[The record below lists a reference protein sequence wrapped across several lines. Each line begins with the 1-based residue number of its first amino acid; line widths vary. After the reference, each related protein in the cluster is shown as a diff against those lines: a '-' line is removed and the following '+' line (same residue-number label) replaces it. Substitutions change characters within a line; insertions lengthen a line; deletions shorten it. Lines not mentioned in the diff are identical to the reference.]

1 MECKELFSSIRQFC
15 SQDIRNVFFK
25 LLFKTKMLNN
35 MLKEIKPLPDSTNKP
50 HEFLIYKRCS
60 LKKKISLRDQRCGF
74 SHSRVSC
81 GKRFITVKNGI
92 EKASDT
98 DIRRGQGGPQSLVWV
113 GLYTIFQ
120 LVTNNRKVLPD
131 PLPQHSFQ
139 DNRISQKY
147 FLSPPARYIV
157 VI

>member
-1 MECKELFSSIRQFC
+1 MPAIIFIFGDPIQNTYS
-15 SQDIRNVFFK
+15 FK
-25 LLFKTKMLNN
+25 INHGN
-35 MLKEIKPLPDSTNKP
+35 SDSLHWMVLYLWSP
-50 HEFLIYKRCS
+50 
-60 LKKKISLRDQRCGF
+60 KKKISLRDQRCGF